1 MTPVCSLCSD
11 FNNQFQNYLT
21 LAANAGLLELAV
33 SPMGRLSLRRRAIVN
48 LGGEGGLCRE
58 RVSSLETSW
67 GSIESLLLLCS
78 HTQTPRWPFPRL
90 LLQWQLLSNNN
101 ANNVQLDPALRIK
114 STVLSTLAWKVKHRH
129 RAQAKRHKISLL
141 WLSRLS

>member
-1 MTPVCSLCSD
+1 MIQEKEMTPVCSLCSD

-78 HTQTPRWPFPRL
+78 HTQTPR
-90 LLQWQLLSNNN
+90 
-101 ANNVQLDPALRIK
+101 
-114 STVLSTLAWKVKHRH
+114 
-129 RAQAKRHKISLL
+129 
-141 WLSRLS
+141 

>member
-1 MTPVCSLCSD
+1 MFQICCLTCLYTQGNGCTIVPAWVYLSEHRGLQVWTSEITTAQTQHSNLSILTWVQQCSILVG
-11 FNNQFQNYLT
+11 
-21 LAANAGLLELAV
+21 NACLLEVVV

-48 LGGEGGLCRE
+48 LGGEGGLCKE

-90 LLQWQLLSNNN
+90 LLQWQLLSSNNN
-101 ANNVQLDPALRIK
+101 GNNV
-114 STVLSTLAWKVKHRH
+114 
-129 RAQAKRHKISLL
+129 
-141 WLSRLS
+141 